1 MKKKSR
7 QIGMIILLVIV
18 GYFFLSLFTDKE
30 YIVQYLDNGEMKT
43 EIVKENDLDDLKI
56 TLDSSGTQ
64 YWIEVY

>member
-1 MKKKSR
+1 MKKK
-7 QIGMIILLVIV
+7 IKLVPIAILLIIAA
-18 GYFFLSLFTDKE
+18 GLYLNPASDRE
-30 YIVQYLDNGEMKT
+30 YIVQYLDDGEMKT

>member
-1 MKKKSR
+1 MKKKSK
-7 QIGMIILLVIV
+7 QIGIIILLVIV
-18 GYFFLSLFTDKE
+18 GYLFLSLFTDKE
-30 YIVQYLDNGEMKT
+30 YIVQYLDDGEMKT

>member
-1 MKKKSR
+1 
-7 QIGMIILLVIV
+7 
-18 GYFFLSLFTDKE
+18 
-30 YIVQYLDNGEMKT
+30 MKT

>member
-1 MKKKSR
+1 MKKKSK

-18 GYFFLSLFTDKE
+18 GYLFLGLFTDKE

-43 EIVKENDLDDLKI
+43 EIVKESDLDDLKI

>member
-1 MKKKSR
+1 MKKKSK
-7 QIGMIILLVIV
+7 QIGIIILLVIV
-18 GYFFLSLFTDKE
+18 GYLFLGLLTDKE
-30 YIVQYLDNGEMKT
+30 YIVQYLDDGEMKT